1 MSFPLS
7 PPVPPVFDGLILHI
21 KVTPERL
28 HSLMVVHFLL
38 GRRKPETQ
46 EEVVAAFDQL
56 MRDAMQEKARR
67 VLEMKQPRQ
76 KDKADSDASALIV
89 KIRKGLLP
97 VSKLQNSLKG
107 GNG

>member
-7 PPVPPVFDGLILHI
+7 PPVPPVFDGLILHMKI
-21 KVTPERL
+21 TPDRL

-38 GRRKPETQ
+38 GRPKPETQ
-46 EEVVAAFDQL
+46 EEVVAALDQL
-56 MRDAMQEKARR
+56 IRDAIQEKSRR
-67 VLEMKQPRQ
+67 VLEMKQPRK

-89 KIRKGLLP
+89 KIRKGMMP
-97 VSKLQNSLKG
+97 VSKLQQSLKG